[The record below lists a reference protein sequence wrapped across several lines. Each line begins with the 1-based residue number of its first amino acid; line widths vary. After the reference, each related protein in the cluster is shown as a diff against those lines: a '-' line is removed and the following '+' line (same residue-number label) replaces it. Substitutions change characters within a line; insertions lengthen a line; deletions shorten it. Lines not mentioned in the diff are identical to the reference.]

1 MLCGR
6 SSTWAIKTEMDPQLH
21 QPNSRQVVQSV
32 KQAGQGTIIQQKQL
46 SFVLH
51 TAGCEYVIFFLFSH
65 FSPRLS
71 TCALKICRP
80 SGVLSWSE
88 FSQTSGR
95 PRLAVPVHKPRRSR
109 GSPGEF

>member
-21 QPNSRQVVQSV
+21 QPKSRQVVQSV

-51 TAGCEYVIFFLFSH
+51 TAGCEYVIFFSVFSF
-65 FSPRLS
+65 FSEAQHLCLKDLS
-71 TCALKICRP
+71 PLRCLEL
-80 SGVLSWSE
+80 V
-88 FSQTSGR
+88 
-95 PRLAVPVHKPRRSR
+95 
-109 GSPGEF
+109 